1 MKNIYYIV
9 SVAVISLFVSGC
21 GEDRSHGENN
31 LSKFGEKKSW
41 IYESDEGKT
50 MVENN
55 FVYIPGG
62 FDVDGDG
69 VEEGG
74 FWLAKYEAKDD
85 NTTDEDIH
93 VSNITNIQNFL
104 ANNFQVF
111 DPTSNYKK
119 FSRFVSQDSGYTT
132 GSALDIVGLSASKVI
147 FNETGDTVKNISP
160 LEAVISLQSSQIDGG
175 YPILL
180 PSEKQWMHLVKLII
194 NNPENWTGKEVGK
207 GKLFQGDRYALSDRR
222 TFVIENSILGEDQYV
237 PEDYKVDL
245 FDLSGGVAEWT
256 SGMVAIE
263 DRFLTGDSGK
273 REYNDVNSIPSWWK
287 PILNDQTISLGSIEG
302 AGQYH
307 DGSAIAGT
315 NDSLIVNSDGTK
327 GDVDNY
333 AVVARGGSNSVDDN
347 TLVGISAAKLNYGVG
362 YQGPTIGFRAASDY
376 LY

>member
-1 MKNIYYIV
+1 MKSIYFIV
-9 SVAVISLFVSGC
+9 TVTMASLFVSGC
-21 GEDRSHGENN
+21 GEDRSHGTN
-31 LSKFGEKKSW
+31 LSEFGEKTSW
-41 IYESDEGKT
+41 IYNSDQGKI

-85 NTTDEDIH
+85 NTSDEVID
-93 VSNITNIQNFL
+93 VSGITNVENFI
-104 ANNFQVF
+104 AKNFQVF
-111 DPTSNYKK
+111 DPTSQYKK
-119 FSRFVSQDSGYTT
+119 FDKTVSQDSGYTMN
-132 GSALDIVGLSASKVI
+132 SASEIVGLSTSKVI
-147 FNETGDTVKNISP
+147 FNESGESVKNVSP
-160 LEAVISLQSSQIDGG
+160 LEAVISLQNSQINNG
-175 YPILL
+175 YEILL
-180 PSEKQWMHLVKLII
+180 PSEKQWMHLVKLIT

-207 GKLFQGDRYALSDRR
+207 GKLFQGNKYGIDDRN
-222 TFVIENSILGEDQYV
+222 TFVIENSILGEDSYV
-237 PEDYKVDL
+237 PKDYQVNVS
-245 FDLSGGVAEWT
+245 DLSGGVAEWT

-273 REYNDVNSIPSWWK
+273 QEYNDINSIPVWWK
-287 PILNDQTISLGSIEG
+287 PILKDQTISLGSIEG

-315 NDSLIVNSDGTK
+315 NDSLVINADGTK

-333 AVVARGGSNSVDDN
+333 AVVARGGSNSIDDN
-347 TLVGISAAKLNYGVG
+347 TLVGIGAAKLNYGIG
-362 YQGPTIGFRAASDY
+362 YQGPTVGFRAASDY